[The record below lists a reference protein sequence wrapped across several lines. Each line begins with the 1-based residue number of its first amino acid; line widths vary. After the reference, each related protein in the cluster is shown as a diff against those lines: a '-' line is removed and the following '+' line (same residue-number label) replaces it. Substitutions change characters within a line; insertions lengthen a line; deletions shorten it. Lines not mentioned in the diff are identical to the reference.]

1 MCNTHS
7 KPKSKPQLMSFDQQ
21 IATTAHAGGQH
32 RKAGG
37 KGSVEQTWFDQ
48 LKNEIYFH
56 FVETRRKTFN
66 FFALDKKCRQLEMKK
81 KFLFSVKQTKPNQT
95 RCSHS
100 HTQHTV
106 TETHSTHTQTPPRYD
121 GYNPIIN
128 IVQVVFGV
136 VALLLSAGHDF
147 TGLRLRQMFT
157 LDSQVVVVVITWI
170 DVVCI

>member
-21 IATTAHAGGQH
+21 IATTAHAGGQQ

-37 KGSVEQTWFDQ
+37 MGSVEQTWFDQ

-56 FVETRRKTFN
+56 FVEMRRKTFN
-66 FFALDKKCRQLEMKK
+66 FSLCTKMSPTGNGK

-106 TETHSTHTQTPPRYD
+106 TEAHSTHTQTPRYD

-136 VALLLSAGHDF
+136 AALLLSAGHDL